1 MKNKQFAHEYWS
13 RTELGRK
20 MIASDRVSDSDLLFL
35 IPNNVKRMHGLP
47 PTRTFGRNK
56 SELKRLRK
64 RYIHSFKLFE
74 IIEELV
80 DDMLTSKFK
89 DEEFFQEFV
98 EFKNVN
104 YGDTQGVNYGG
115 ANL

>member
-1 MKNKQFAHEYWS
+1 MKNKQFVHEYWN

-56 SELKRLRK
+56 SKSKRLRQQ
-64 RYIHSFKLFE
+64 YIQSFRLFE
-74 IIEELV
+74 IIEDLV
-80 DDMLTSKFK
+80 DEMLGQFKYDKF
-89 DEEFFQEFV
+89 FGEFV
-98 EFKNVN
+98 EFKNLN
-104 YGDTQGVNYGG
+104 LGGCYGSTEIKRI
-115 ANL
+115 